1 MPLDQQAR
9 YIRKSSR
16 NCFNLLLLDSTGSL
30 TLDSSSET
38 VLRLAEL
45 VLTLNCFSFADSY
58 YKQISGVAMGTTM
71 GPSYANLFVG
81 YIEHQ
86 FFNQYNGPKPDL
98 YRRYIDDCVGATS
111 STREELN
118 QFITAAN
125 SFYPALKYTW
135 EICDTSLAFLD
146 IKVSVEGNGLYTSLH
161 YKPTDSHSYLL
172 YSSSHPSHVKN
183 SIPYSQF
190 LRLRRLCSEDS
201 DFSLKSEEMCEFF
214 DKRGYPASVVET
226 GHHRAQ
232 QIDRQSA
239 LQTSQKENS
248 NRIPFTLTFHPHNH
262 ADDAKHV
269 LSFAT
274 LRNCRD
280 PSDPLRSLI
289 INVIMKYALGNRP
302 FSKMAAENSKKSKLK
317 TNISTRKST
326 LTLAPLPSFSISG
339 VISAEEMYVKN

>member
-1 MPLDQQAR
+1 MAPIVRSLPSCVKDSQHALQIFRYFNFLGKNKLIFTMDITSLYTVTPNCEGLLALKHFLIYELLWNQAR
-9 YIRKSSR
+9 KHCSAWDPG
-16 NCFNLLLLDSTGSL
+16 N
-30 TLDSSSET
+30 
-38 VLRLAEL
+38 
-45 VLTLNCFSFADSY
+45 
-58 YKQISGVAMGTTM
+58 
-71 GPSYANLFVG
+71 VG

-118 QFITAAN
+118 QFITAVN
-125 SFYPALKYTW
+125 SFHPALKYTW
-135 EICDTSLAFLD
+135 EISDTSLAFLD
-146 IKVSVEGNGLYTSLH
+146 IKVFVEGHGLSTSVH

-214 DKRGYPASVVET
+214 GKRGYPAPVVEA

-239 LQTSQKENS
+239 LQTSQKENN
-248 NRIPFTLTFHPHNH
+248 NRIPFNLTFHPHNH
-262 ADDAKHV
+262 AV
-269 LSFAT
+269 
-274 LRNCRD
+274 N
-280 PSDPLRSLI
+280 
-289 INVIMKYALGNRP
+289 
-302 FSKMAAENSKKSKLK
+302 
-317 TNISTRKST
+317 
-326 LTLAPLPSFSISG
+326 PSF
-339 VISAEEMYVKN
+339 